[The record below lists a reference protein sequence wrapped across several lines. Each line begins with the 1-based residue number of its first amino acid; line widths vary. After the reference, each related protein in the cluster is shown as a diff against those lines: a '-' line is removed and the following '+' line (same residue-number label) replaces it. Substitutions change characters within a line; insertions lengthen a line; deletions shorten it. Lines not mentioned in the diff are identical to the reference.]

1 MRDFSYLQ
9 RRHTRTHMPTL
20 ALIYGQSGS
29 PIFLH
34 YSSNVRAAE
43 EEPTYDD
50 DIVSTR
56 QNFLNNILRLPSWK
70 KDPSH
75 LLLPTLVTF
84 MSWNCWF
91 GWVWLDNCSCND
103 ASFCCKGHIWD
114 IWIGVYKARKK
125 REKKSAMSIVWR
137 TKVPSSPIDTMGKWQ
152 KIPISRERL
161 VWVSHGWPDCRK
173 KDQKCRV

>member
-1 MRDFSYLQ
+1 MGNPAPPFFSTTLQ
-9 RRHTRTHMPTL
+9 MFEQQRSQHMTMTL
-20 ALIYGQSGS
+20 FPLGKTSSIISYASQVGKKTLLICCQ
-29 PIFLH
+29 
-34 YSSNVRAAE
+34 
-43 EEPTYDD
+43 
-50 DIVSTR
+50 
-56 QNFLNNILRLPSWK
+56 
-70 KDPSH
+70 
-75 LLLPTLVTF
+75 PTLVTF

-91 GWVWLDNCSCND
+91 GFWYDLIIAIVMMHHFVAKVTFETFELG
-103 ASFCCKGHIWD
+103 FTKQE
-114 IWIGVYKARKK
+114 KK